1 MKSFITILIMM
12 NIVNLTCA
20 GETKKACFN
29 VEGMT
34 CATCP
39 ITTKA
44 AIKKLDG
51 IKNAQVSFEMKNA
64 IVSYDLALTNPKEIK
79 AKIDSVGYKA
89 TEVQCANY

>member
-1 MKSFITILIMM
+1 MKSFVSILIMM
-12 NIVNLTCA
+12 NIVNLTYA

-39 ITTKA
+39 ITTKS

-51 IKNAQVSFEMKNA
+51 IKNAQVSLEMKKA
-64 IVSYDLALTNPKEIK
+64 IVSYDLTLTNPKEIK
-79 AKIDSVGYKA
+79 SKINSVGYKA
-89 TEVQCANY
+89 TEVQCAD